1 MINIAIDGPSGAGKS
16 TVARA
21 LARELSFVYVDT
33 GAMYRAIGLYVRD
46 NGISPDDKESVIAV
60 LPQISV
66 MLSYG
71 EDGMQHVLLNG
82 RDVSKEIREN
92 EISMYA
98 STVSKIP
105 EVRTFLLSLQR
116 DMAKTHNVIM
126 DGRDIG
132 TVILPDAQLKIF
144 MFASLKART
153 ERRVKELIEK
163 GQNVTYEQIYAEIE
177 ARDIQDRTRDIAPA
191 IPAEDAVMLDNSEM
205 TVKESVAF
213 IRTLLCERGL
223 LS

>member
-33 GAMYRAIGLYVRD
+33 GAMYRAIGLYARD
-46 NGISPDDKESVIAV
+46 NGISPDDTEAVIAA
-60 LPQISV
+60 LPNISV
-66 MLSYG
+66 TLSYG
-71 EDGMQHVLLNG
+71 DDGMQHVYLNG
-82 RDVSKEIREN
+82 RDVSREIREN

-105 EVRTFLLSLQR
+105 QVRTFLLSLQR

-144 MFASLKART
+144 LFASPRARA
-153 ERRVKELIEK
+153 ERRLKELLEK
-163 GQNVTYEQIYAEIE
+163 GQDVTYEQIYAEIE
-177 ARDIQDRTRDIAPA
+177 ARDIQDRTREVAPA
-191 IPAEDAVMLDNSEM
+191 VPADDAVMMDNSDM
-205 TVKESVAF
+205 TIEENVAL
-213 IRTLLCERGL
+213 IRSMLCERGL